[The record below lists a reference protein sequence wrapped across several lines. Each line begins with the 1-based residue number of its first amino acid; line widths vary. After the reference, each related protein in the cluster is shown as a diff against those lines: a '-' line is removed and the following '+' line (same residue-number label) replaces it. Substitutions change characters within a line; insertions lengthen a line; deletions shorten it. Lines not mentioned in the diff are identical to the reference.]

1 VDILIEAVGG
11 RHGETPLALLQTLWS
26 RRIRGV
32 IATVIARRNLDV
44 NVGERAAQ
52 EEGVDHLIFAPSGA
66 AVFGDPAV
74 RNEIR
79 AALAERQS
87 RQFRFVFGP
96 AQADIFIE
104 VILPPLQLFIFG
116 AGADV
121 TPLAS
126 LATFL
131 GWRVTV
137 VDMRG
142 GPTGTQRSFAA
153 EQVIR
158 CNEQSFASLA
168 IPAEAAAVV
177 MNHNWN
183 GDLTTLRRLLAEPLG
198 YLGILGPRK
207 RTDRLISRTGAKN
220 RVAQNVRYPIG
231 LDIGA
236 KTPSEIAL
244 AIVAEITSVMH
255 GADGGALSAR
265 PGPIH
270 LRDESEY
277 AAPAIV
283 TSATVTGEIC
293 PVAGS

>member
-1 VDILIEAVGG
+1 M
-11 RHGETPLALLQTLWS
+11 
-26 RRIRGV
+26 
-32 IATVIARRNLDV
+32 
-44 NVGERAAQ
+44 
-52 EEGVDHLIFAPSGA
+52 
-66 AVFGDPAV
+66 
-74 RNEIR
+74 
-79 AALAERQS
+79 ERQS
-87 RQFRFVFGP
+87 RQFRFTTEHGR
-96 AQADIFIE
+96 ADIFIE

-121 TPLAS
+121 APLAS
-126 LATFL
+126 LGTFL

-142 GPTGTQRSFAA
+142 GPVGTQRAFAA
-153 EQVIR
+153 EKVIR
-158 CNEQSFASLA
+158 CAEKDLDEIA
-168 IPAEAAAVV
+168 IPADAAAVV

-183 GDLTTLRRLLAEPLG
+183 SDLATLRRLLPAPVS

-207 RTDRLISRTGAKN
+207 RTDRLLFRAGSVDRA
-220 RVAQNVRYPIG
+220 AHHVRYPIG

-244 AIVAEITSVMH
+244 AIVAEITSVLR

-270 LRDESEY
+270 ARDDLDH
-277 AAPAIV
+277 AAPIV
-283 TSATVTGEIC
+283 TAAAIGGEIC